1 MNKKV
6 LFIVNPKSGK
16 EQIKTKLLEIVDL
29 FVKNKMD
36 LTIYTTQR
44 SQDACR

>member
-16 EQIKTKLLEIVDL
+16 EQIKTKLLEIVKAEVI
-29 FVKNKMD
+29 F
-36 LTIYTTQR
+36 
-44 SQDACR
+44 A